1 MFMLWTLLILLAI
14 LWLFKVATF
23 FTLALLV
30 FVLLFFAVAMILV
43 SIAKR
48 RDPI

>member
-1 MFMLWTLLILLAI
+1 MLWTLLILLAV

-23 FTLALLV
+23 FTLGLLV
-30 FVLLFFAVAMILV
+30 FVLLFFAVALILV
-43 SIAKR
+43 GIARR